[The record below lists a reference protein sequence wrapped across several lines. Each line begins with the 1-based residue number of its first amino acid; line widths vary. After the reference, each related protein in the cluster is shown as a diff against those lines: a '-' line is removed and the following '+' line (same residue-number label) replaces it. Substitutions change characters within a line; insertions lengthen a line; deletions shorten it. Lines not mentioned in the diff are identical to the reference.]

1 MTTRVLVV
9 DDQELVRSGIVM
21 IVDHQE
27 DLEVVGEAIDGADA
41 IAKARTLRPDVVLMD
56 LRMPKMDGVESTR
69 RIVELDTLN
78 PIRVLILTTFDD
90 DELVYA
96 SLRAGA
102 SGFLLKDAPP
112 RELTDGI
119 RTVAQGQSLLA
130 PRVTRRIIERFVSQ
144 RPADPDLQ
152 RRATSLSEREQEVL
166 RLLAHGLSNAEIG
179 ERLFVGEATVK
190 SHVSHIL
197 DKLGARDRAQAVA
210 LGYEAGLIKLGSTEQ
225 GG

>member
-1 MTTRVLVV
+1 MTSRVLVV

-27 DLEVVGEAIDGADA
+27 DLQVVGEAVDGAEA
-41 IAKARTLRPDVVLMD
+41 VAKARSAHPDVVLMD
-56 LRMPKMDGVESTR
+56 LRMPKMDGVEATR
-69 RIVELDTLN
+69 RIVALDPVN

-112 RELTDGI
+112 RELIDGI
-119 RTVAQGQSLLA
+119 RVVAAGQSLLA
-130 PRVTRRIIERFVSQ
+130 PRVTRRIIERFVAQQPSD
-144 RPADPDLQ
+144 PALR
-152 RRATSLSEREQEVL
+152 RRADGLSEREQEVL
-166 RLLAHGLSNAEIG
+166 RLIAQGLSNAEIG
-179 ERLFVGEATVK
+179 GALFVGEATIK

-210 LGYEAGLIKLGSTEQ
+210 LGYEAGLITHGSASS
-225 GG
+225 